1 MAIMDAWEAGL
12 GKPSL
17 GSKSLALQPMRAT
30 VPTGDR
36 LVFFVAFTEG
46 GGGRDSSLGNAIH
59 MFALQIPITIS
70 SQ

>member
-46 GGGRDSSLGNAIH
+46 GGVGIAAWAMLFTCLLYKYR
-59 MFALQIPITIS
+59 
-70 SQ
+70 